1 MKKKLLLGAILALNG
16 FLLGI
21 KKDRDFNRDE
31 IKHALDL
38 MTDKNYMHDWSR
50 WLSKNTENQVKC
62 FIMFQNLKK
71 TCNNGDNF
79 LGCNI
84 ILEGLDDLIIKPLR
98 RLDNGEEAK
107 DLIAT
112 LEEKRNYHRVDL

>member
-1 MKKKLLLGAILALNG
+1 MKKKILLGVILILNG

-38 MTDKNYMHDWSR
+38 MADKKYTHGLSK
-50 WLSKNTENQVKC
+50 WLSKNTENQIKC
-62 FIMFQNLKK
+62 FIMFQYLKK

-107 DLIAT
+107 GLIKT
-112 LEEKRNYHRVDL
+112 LEEKRDYHRVDL